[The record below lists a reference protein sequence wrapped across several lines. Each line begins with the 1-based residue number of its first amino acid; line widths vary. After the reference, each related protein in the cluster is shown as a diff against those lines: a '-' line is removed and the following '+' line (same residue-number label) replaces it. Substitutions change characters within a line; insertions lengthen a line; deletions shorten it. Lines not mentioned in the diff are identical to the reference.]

1 MKRQIPFPTRPKMTS
16 TCSNPAHPS
25 QSTQTHHTLKE
36 ILRLFIFGGGMGFPI
51 ASFAY
56 EAKTDTKFSF
66 TQF

>member
-1 MKRQIPFPTRPKMTS
+1 MTS
-16 TCSNPAHPS
+16 TCSNPTHPS

-36 ILRLFIFGGGMGFPI
+36 ILLLFIFGGGMWFPI